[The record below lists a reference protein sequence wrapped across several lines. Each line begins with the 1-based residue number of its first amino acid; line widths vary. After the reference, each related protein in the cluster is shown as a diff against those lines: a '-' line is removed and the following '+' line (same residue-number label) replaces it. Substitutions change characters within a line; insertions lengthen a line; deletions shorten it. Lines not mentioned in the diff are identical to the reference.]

1 MGENVWTSTR
11 PYLRHLHTC
20 SLGSPS
26 ARPVGFV
33 VVRFRTPP
41 LLIAVI
47 AVLALTLNM
56 GVAHAGTFRPARAR
70 EKVLHFVNH
79 YRVEH
84 GLRRVRENRDID
96 RIAQHHSNLMN
107 DARSLF
113 HDSNMWTKLR
123 GHHASCWGENIGM
136 GPSVW
141 KVFKGWVHSSEHRTN
156 MLGRRYRHTG
166 IGVAYSHGYYWIT
179 QIFYG

>member
-1 MGENVWTSTR
+1 M
-11 PYLRHLHTC
+11 
-20 SLGSPS
+20 
-26 ARPVGFV
+26 
-33 VVRFRTPP
+33 RFRTPP

-70 EKVLHFVNH
+70 EKVLQFVNH
-79 YRVEH
+79 YRVDH
-84 GLRRVRENRDID
+84 GLRRLRENHDID
-96 RIAQHHSNLMN
+96 RTAQHHSTLMK

-123 GHHASCWGENIGM
+123 GHHASCWAENIGM

-166 IGVAYSHGYYWIT
+166 IGVSYAHGYYWIT

>member
-1 MGENVWTSTR
+1 MDIDPAISTASSHVFAWLQQR
-11 PYLRHLHTC
+11 FTGR
-20 SLGSPS
+20 
-26 ARPVGFV
+26 FV
-33 VVRFRTPP
+33 AVRFRTPP

-79 YRVEH
+79 YRVDH
-84 GLRRVRENRDID
+84 GLRRLRENHDID
-96 RIAQHHSNLMN
+96 RIAQHHSTLMM

-166 IGVAYSHGYYWIT
+166 IGVSYAHGYYWIT

>member
-1 MGENVWTSTR
+1 
-11 PYLRHLHTC
+11 
-20 SLGSPS
+20 
-26 ARPVGFV
+26 
-33 VVRFRTPP
+33 VRFRTPP
-41 LLIAVI
+41 LLVAVI

-96 RIAQHHSNLMN
+96 RIAQHHSNLMK

-141 KVFKGWVHSSEHRTN
+141 KVFKGWVRSSEHRTN
-156 MLGRRYRHTG
+156 MVGRRYRHTG
-166 IGVAYSHGYYWIT
+166 IGVSYAHGYYWIT

>member
-1 MGENVWTSTR
+1 MS

-20 SLGSPS
+20 SLGFSGH
-26 ARPVGFV
+26 RPLACAH
-33 VVRFRTPP
+33 VRFRTPP
-41 LLIAVI
+41 IFIAVI
-47 AVLALTLNM
+47 VALALTLNM
-56 GVAHAGTFRPARAR
+56 GVAHAGGFRPARAR

-84 GLRRVRENRDID
+84 GLRRLRDNRDID
-96 RIAQHHSNLMN
+96 RTAQHHSNLMK

-113 HDSNMWTKLR
+113 HDSEMWTKLR
-123 GHHASCWGENIGM
+123 GHHASCWAENIGM
-136 GPSVW
+136 GPSTW
-141 KVFKGWVHSSEHRTN
+141 KVFKGWVHSTEHRTN